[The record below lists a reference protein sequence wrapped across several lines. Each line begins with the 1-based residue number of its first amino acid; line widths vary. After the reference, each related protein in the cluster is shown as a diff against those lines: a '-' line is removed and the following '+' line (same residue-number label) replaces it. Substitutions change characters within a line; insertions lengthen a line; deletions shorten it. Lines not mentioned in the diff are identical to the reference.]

1 MYQVIIVDDEA
12 KIRNGIAGLF
22 PWSQLGFEIAGCF
35 SNGKAAY
42 EYTLA
47 NHVDLVL
54 SDIRMPIMDGLEL
67 SEKLLEKRDIKII
80 FFSGYQDFE
89 YEIKELLSLCS
100 LQTR

>member
-42 EYTLA
+42 
-47 NHVDLVL
+47 
-54 SDIRMPIMDGLEL
+54 
-67 SEKLLEKRDIKII
+67 
-80 FFSGYQDFE
+80 
-89 YEIKELLSLCS
+89 
-100 LQTR
+100 

>member
-47 NHVDLVL
+47 NHVDLIL

-67 SEKLLEKRDIKII
+67 SEKLLEKKDIKNH
-80 FFSGYQDFE
+80 
-89 YEIKELLSLCS
+89 LLQRLPGLRVCS
-100 LQTR
+100 PGPAHRGR

>member
-47 NHVDLVL
+47 NHVDLIL

-67 SEKLLEKRDIKII
+67 SEKLLEKRTLK
-80 FFSGYQDFE
+80 
-89 YEIKELLSLCS
+89 LSSSVATRTSSMSAGPCAPGS
-100 LQTR
+100 LTIC